1 MKKSVESLIG
11 DKKKVEIKKIFLY
24 FCLSLFL
31 TSCFQS
37 TAMVGPVI
45 TLASTGNISH
55 AGVTFFTNKAVEKE
69 TGMTATEY
77 VTTILDENEERKKNK
92 KLDEDLIF
100 LVKTNFQK
108 TRNKILLQNQSKI
121 SY

>member
-1 MKKSVESLIG
+1 M
-11 DKKKVEIKKIFLY
+11 EIKKIFIY

-31 TSCFQS
+31 TGCFQS
-37 TAMVGPVI
+37 TTMVGPAI
-45 TLASTGNISH
+45 TLASTGNLSN
-55 AGVTFFTNKAVEKE
+55 AGFAYFTNKALEKE
-69 TGMTATEY
+69 TGMTTTEY
-77 VTTILDENEERKKNK
+77 VATILEENGESDKNK
-92 KLDEDLIF
+92 KPDEDLIL